1 MAICDPREEEAQVLR
16 SIFDEE
22 ELMISDDYNLEYKVG
37 EAGTTSS
44 FIVQVYWPEGYP
56 DVLPCISMN
65 SFYNHHIPLNVKEKI
80 TEELVSVAEGQLGS
94 ALTFHLIEYL
104 KENHERF
111 AKSFAVDK
119 VDKSQSH
126 SFSSETSSVSRKQDK
141 LPQLSKSQKRKHL
154 DRLGQ
159 DGELPRGWN
168 WVSVIKHL
176 QQTGSAS

>member
-1 MAICDPREEEAQVLR
+1 LSSEEWQYVTQERWVKQERLLH
-16 SIFDEE
+16 S
-22 ELMISDDYNLEYKVG
+22 SYKFTG
-37 EAGTTSS
+37 LKDILT
-44 FIVQVYWPEGYP
+44 
-56 DVLPCISMN
+56 
-65 SFYNHHIPLNVKEKI
+65 FYLEKI
-80 TEELVSVAEGQLGS
+80 TEELVSVAEDQLGS
-94 ALTFHLIEYL
+94 ALTFNLIEYL